1 MLSFFHT
8 CFAIANRW
16 PTVLTAAYSLA
27 VLSWSMP
34 ADLFPCK
41 SALDAITGRPLIFF
55 NLWQGWEMFSPEP
68 RSEDI
73 WVDVLV
79 IDRNGSQHRWPL
91 THMIEMPY
99 FTRCQ
104 KERWR
109 KYCNDH
115 LRLDA
120 ERTLW
125 KPFAEYWLRTLQAQG
140 HDPAAI
146 ELTRFWRPTQLP
158 VSAALRADV
167 YRGPWNHFVF
177 YRWTAPER
185 GPR

>member
-8 CFAIANRW
+8 YFAIASRW

-99 FTRCQ
+99 FTRWQ
-104 KERWR
+104 KERW
-109 KYCNDH
+109 
-115 LRLDA
+115 
-120 ERTLW
+120 
-125 KPFAEYWLRTLQAQG
+125 
-140 HDPAAI
+140 
-146 ELTRFWRPTQLP
+146 
-158 VSAALRADV
+158 
-167 YRGPWNHFVF
+167 
-177 YRWTAPER
+177 
-185 GPR
+185 